1 MTLSAKTIRVSNV
14 AGPPSTTTTS
24 RRSHRRCSTR
34 RASRGVAAKPTEDD
48 DDGIEKQINL
58 RRLKTDDVDDD
69 KGGIDFTVDFE
80 AEFKRG
86 LEYGRTEIRGRF
98 TPDAVSTVDRGLP
111 IADAMVATSA
121 QVFVAACALAAG
133 SRPSWLIPSTL
144 GGLVPNWRGLPY
156 LVPAVGHGTKLAT
169 VWLVGALAGKA
180 YQRRA
185 FDGSFKEAMKRTTQ
199 AGCFAVGLLIVVTQF
214 EVAHKFDVAGLGEPL
229 LGGSREG
236 DLILNGALSELLV
249 DIASEATALLAW
261 RAIRWNTSPTDPA
274 TLLEE
279 KEEEWR

>member
-1 MTLSAKTIRVSNV
+1 MTLSAKTIRNTNF
-14 AGPPSTTTTS
+14 AGPPSTTVTATRRRHPTRRTS
-24 RRSHRRCSTR
+24 RV
-34 RASRGVAAKPTEDD
+34 VAAKPTVDD
-48 DDGIEKQINL
+48 DDGVEKQSNL
-58 RRLKTDDVDDD
+58 RRLKTDDDDD
-69 KGGIDFTVDFE
+69 KGGIDFTVDVE

-156 LVPAVGHGTKLAT
+156 LVPAIGHGTKLAT

-249 DIASEATALLAW
+249 DIGSEATALLAW

>member
-1 MTLSAKTIRVSNV
+1 MTLSAKTIRIANV
-14 AGPPSTTTTS
+14 ASPPPTTS
-24 RRSHRRCSTR
+24 RRSHRYYPRR
-34 RASRGVAAKPTEDD
+34 RASRVVAAKPTEDD
-48 DDGIEKQINL
+48 DDAVEKQSNL
-58 RRLKTDDVDDD
+58 RRLADDDD
-69 KGGIDFTVDFE
+69 KGGIDFTVDVE

-156 LVPAVGHGTKLAT
+156 LVPAIGHGTKLAT

-229 LGGSREG
+229 LGSSREG

-249 DIASEATALLAW
+249 DIASEAAALLAW

>member
-1 MTLSAKTIRVSNV
+1 MTLSAKTIRIANV
-14 AGPPSTTTTS
+14 ASPPPTTS
-24 RRSHRRCSTR
+24 RRSHRYYPGR
-34 RASRGVAAKPTEDD
+34 RASRVVAAKPTEDD
-48 DDGIEKQINL
+48 DDAVEKQSNL
-58 RRLKTDDVDDD
+58 RRLADDDD
-69 KGGIDFTVDFE
+69 KGGIDFTVDVE

-156 LVPAVGHGTKLAT
+156 LVPAIGHGTKLAT

-249 DIASEATALLAW
+249 DIASEAAALLAW

>member
-1 MTLSAKTIRVSNV
+1 MTLSAKTIRITNF
-14 AGPPSTTTTS
+14 AGPPSTTVTAT
-24 RRSHRRCSTR
+24 RRHHLTR
-34 RASRGVAAKPTEDD
+34 RASRVVAAKPTEDD
-48 DDGIEKQINL
+48 
-58 RRLKTDDVDDD
+58 DDD
-69 KGGIDFTVDFE
+69 KGGIDFTVDVE

-121 QVFVAACALAAG
+121 QVFVAACAIAAG
-133 SRPSWLIPSTL
+133 TRPSWLIPSTL

-156 LVPAVGHGTKLAT
+156 LVPAIGHGTKLAT

-249 DIASEATALLAW
+249 DIGSEAAALLAW

>member
-1 MTLSAKTIRVSNV
+1 MTLSAKTIRIANV
-14 AGPPSTTTTS
+14 ASPPPTTS
-24 RRSHRRCSTR
+24 RRSHRYYPRR
-34 RASRGVAAKPTEDD
+34 RASRVVAAKPTEDD
-48 DDGIEKQINL
+48 DDAVEKQSNL
-58 RRLKTDDVDDD
+58 RRLADDDD
-69 KGGIDFTVDFE
+69 KGGIDFTVDVE

-156 LVPAVGHGTKLAT
+156 LVPAIGHGTKLAT

-249 DIASEATALLAW
+249 DIASEAAALLAW

>member
-1 MTLSAKTIRVSNV
+1 MTLSAKTIRNTNF
-14 AGPPSTTTTS
+14 AGPPSTTVTATRRRHPTRRTS
-24 RRSHRRCSTR
+24 RV
-34 RASRGVAAKPTEDD
+34 VAAKPTEDD
-48 DDGIEKQINL
+48 DDGVEKQSNL
-58 RRLKTDDVDDD
+58 RRLKTDDDDD
-69 KGGIDFTVDFE
+69 KGGIDFTVDVE

-156 LVPAVGHGTKLAT
+156 LVPAIGHGTKLAT

-214 EVAHKFDVAGLGEPL
+214 EVAHKFDVAGVGEPL

-249 DIASEATALLAW
+249 DIGSEATALLAW

>member
-1 MTLSAKTIRVSNV
+1 MTLSAKTIRITNA
-14 AGPPSTTTTS
+14 AGPPSTTVTAT
-24 RRSHRRCSTR
+24 RRRHPTR
-34 RASRGVAAKPTEDD
+34 RASRVVAAKPTEDD
-48 DDGIEKQINL
+48 DDGVEKQSNL
-58 RRLKTDDVDDD
+58 CRLKTDDDDD
-69 KGGIDFTVDFE
+69 KGGIDFTVDVE

-121 QVFVAACALAAG
+121 QVFVAACALAAR

-156 LVPAVGHGTKLAT
+156 LVPAIGHGTKLAT

>member
-1 MTLSAKTIRVSNV
+1 MTLSAKTIRIANV
-14 AGPPSTTTTS
+14 ASPPPTTS
-24 RRSHRRCSTR
+24 RRSHRYYPRR
-34 RASRGVAAKPTEDD
+34 RASRVVAAKPTEDD
-48 DDGIEKQINL
+48 DDAVEKQSNL
-58 RRLKTDDVDDD
+58 RRLADDDD
-69 KGGIDFTVDFE
+69 KGGIDFTVDVE

-156 LVPAVGHGTKLAT
+156 LVPAIGHGTKLAT

-229 LGGSREG
+229 LGSSREG

-249 DIASEATALLAW
+249 DIASEAAALLAW
-261 RAIRWNTSPTDPA
+261 RASRWNTSPTDPA

>member
-1 MTLSAKTIRVSNV
+1 MTLSAKTIRIANV
-14 AGPPSTTTTS
+14 ASPPPTTS
-24 RRSHRRCSTR
+24 RRSHRYYPR
-34 RASRGVAAKPTEDD
+34 RRTSRVVAAKPTEDD
-48 DDGIEKQINL
+48 DDAVEKQSNL
-58 RRLKTDDVDDD
+58 RRLADDDD
-69 KGGIDFTVDFE
+69 KGGIDFTVDVE

-156 LVPAVGHGTKLAT
+156 LVPAIGHGTKLAT

-249 DIASEATALLAW
+249 DIASEAAALLAW